1 MRASYKLAPTN
12 YIHFDSP
19 VVTDAIN
26 KNGEFK
32 TDKVTVK
39 RWGEETVGSKRM
51 YLLKAEEKPNKYAG
65 IINLFLKEKVMELM
79 STKMEINILDITKMM
94 QETAMVFIHFYLR
107 KKVMNY

>member
-32 TDKVTVK
+32 TDKVIVK
-39 RWGEETVGSKRM
+39 RWGDEKDGNKKK
-51 YLLKAEEKPNKYAG
+51 YLLKAEEKPNKFIG
-65 IINLFLKEKVMELM
+65 
-79 STKMEINILDITKMM
+79 TINIFFERDGYGINEHENGEKYFGYYQNDVRNGHGIYSFLP
-94 QETAMVFIHFYLR
+94 Q
-107 KKVMNY
+107 KKTMSY